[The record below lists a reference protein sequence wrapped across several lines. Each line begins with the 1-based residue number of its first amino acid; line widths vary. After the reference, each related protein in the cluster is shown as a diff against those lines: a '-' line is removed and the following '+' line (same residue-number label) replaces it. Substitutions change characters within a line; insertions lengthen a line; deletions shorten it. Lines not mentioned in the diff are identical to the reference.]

1 MKQKIALTRKKESIV
16 DKKQKALAF
25 KNQNGNFPAFYNE
38 NAIET
43 QIKQCEVQIDAIEKE
58 FLSGKSDKFCGI
70 AFVTFNTEY
79 DKLQCLKTH
88 YKTFRQRIYNYFL
101 DTFKKF
107 LKKKN
112 KSDFFF
118 YDQRLVV
125 TEAPEPSDVYWENL
139 HYSYFNSLVRRTI
152 SESFAFFCLAC
163 FGVGIYFLSLYQ
175 TNISKTSQST
185 STNSSES
192 IKIKIIGTLISICI
206 SLVIEILKILIPYCA
221 G

>member
-107 LKKKN
+107 LKKKIN
-112 KSDFFF
+112 QIFSSMIKDWS
-118 YDQRLVV
+118 
-125 TEAPEPSDVYWENL
+125 
-139 HYSYFNSLVRRTI
+139 SLKLRNPQMSI
-152 SESFAFFCLAC
+152 
-163 FGVGIYFLSLYQ
+163 G
-175 TNISKTSQST
+175 KTF
-185 STNSSES
+185 
-192 IKIKIIGTLISICI
+192 I
-206 SLVIEILKILIPYCA
+206 ILILTL
-221 G
+221 